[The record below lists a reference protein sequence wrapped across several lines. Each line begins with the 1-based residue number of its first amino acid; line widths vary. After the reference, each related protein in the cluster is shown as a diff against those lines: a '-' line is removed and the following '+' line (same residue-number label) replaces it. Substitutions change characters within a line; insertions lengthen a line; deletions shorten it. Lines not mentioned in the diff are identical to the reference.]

1 MVEFS
6 VVNLSVVLLHSN
18 SLSSKFSL
26 SKYSRQGAG
35 GAACDAGGG
44 YLLQLCN
51 SNSTSVTIWSKWLT
65 TPRTS
70 SWLVPREVCKSDKN
84 TNY

>member
-1 MVEFS
+1 MFEYS

-35 GAACDAGGG
+35 GAVCDAGGG

-51 SNSTSVTIWSKWLT
+51 SNSTSVTI
-65 TPRTS
+65 
-70 SWLVPREVCKSDKN
+70 
-84 TNY
+84 